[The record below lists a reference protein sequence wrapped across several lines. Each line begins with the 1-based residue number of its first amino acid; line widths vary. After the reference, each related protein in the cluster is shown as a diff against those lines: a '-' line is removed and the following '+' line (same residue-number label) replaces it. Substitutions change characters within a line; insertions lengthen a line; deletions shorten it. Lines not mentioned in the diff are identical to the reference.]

1 MCLLTLS
8 LSGHSALSELDGC
21 VAAGGRASSRPV
33 DGYTFDHAAQFIV
46 ARDAAFAPVLQ
57 RWLADGVVQPW
68 EGRFGLL
75 ECSDTTM
82 RFVPTG
88 MSHTNSEEP
97 G

>member
-1 MCLLTLS
+1 M
-8 LSGHSALSELDGC
+8 
-21 VAAGGRASSRPV
+21 

-97 G
+97 GYAASETPNQSARVALPGRHAR

>member
-1 MCLLTLS
+1 VS
-8 LSGHSALSELDGC
+8 PQVDAHP
-21 VAAGGRASSRPV
+21 VAQWTSRGAVHRRARRRLRPRADRV
-33 DGYTFDHAAQFIV
+33 
-46 ARDAAFAPVLQ
+46 VL
-57 RWLADGVVQPW
+57 PW

-97 G
+97 GYAASETPNQSARVALPGRHAR